1 MLSKQPLSKR
11 YERRDNDETGTCYSV
26 SENYLKVIV
35 NVKGASGGGKIS
47 VESKG
52 GAGDGR

>member
-1 MLSKQPLSKR
+1 MISKQALSKR

-47 VESKG
+47 GVK
-52 GAGDGR
+52 RRCW